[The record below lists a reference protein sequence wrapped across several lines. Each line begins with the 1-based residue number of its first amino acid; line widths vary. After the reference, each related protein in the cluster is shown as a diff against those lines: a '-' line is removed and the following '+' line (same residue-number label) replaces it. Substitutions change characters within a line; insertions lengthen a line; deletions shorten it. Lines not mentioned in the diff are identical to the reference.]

1 MLTVNFDWLPLAPG
15 QRCLDVGCGEG
26 RHTLS
31 AYLKPEVEVVGVDLG
46 MADLRTAHARIDDMA
61 NYAPEGSVLFAQ
73 ADGLCLPFADAS
85 FDRVICSEVLEHI
98 PNYLSLLEEIDR
110 VLKPGGQL
118 CISVPRAWPEWIC
131 WQLSRDYAKT
141 PGGHIRIFNRK
152 HLQREIERQG
162 YQCYHH
168 HGAHGLHAPY
178 WWLRCLFWS
187 RGDDQW
193 LVRKYHQMLVWDLLK
208 RPPLTRWMER
218 LLDPWM
224 GKSVVMYFGK
234 PLASA
239 AVIEVAENVPTS
251 AMTTD
256 AMTTDALT
264 TDAMTTDP

>member
-1 MLTVNFDWLPLAPG
+1 MLTVDFDWLPLAPG

-31 AYLKPEVEVVGVDLG
+31 AYLKPGVEVVGVDLG
-46 MADLRTAHARIDDMA
+46 MSDLRTAHSRIADMA
-61 NYAPEGSVLFAQ
+61 PYSPEGSVLFTQ
-73 ADGLCLPFADAS
+73 ADGLRLPFADAS

-98 PNYLSLLEEIDR
+98 PNYLSLLAEIDR

-118 CISVPRAWPEWIC
+118 CVSVPRAWPEWIC
-131 WQLSRDYAKT
+131 WQLSRDYPKT
-141 PGGHIRIFNRK
+141 PGGHIRIFNHR

-162 YQCYHH
+162 YQCYRQ

-178 WWLRCLFWS
+178 WWLRCIFWS

-193 LVRKYHQMLVWDLLK
+193 LIRKYHAFLVWDLLK
-208 RPPLTRWMER
+208 RPPLTRWLER

-234 PLASA
+234 RLAATESSDVNASDSADLETTDSVVAGA
-239 AVIEVAENVPTS
+239 AVP
-251 AMTTD
+251 
-256 AMTTDALT
+256 
-264 TDAMTTDP
+264 